1 MALLETFPNL
11 KSNKIFFFLNI
22 IPQWSNTHV
31 DYLCQYL
38 NIFCSLNTALQAS
51 MSLPRWH
58 LLGDSSPQIFSHFY
72 IVQDF

>member
-38 NIFCSLNTALQAS
+38 NMFCSLILIAKCLISQF
-51 MSLPRWH
+51 
-58 LLGDSSPQIFSHFY
+58 ICFY
-72 IVQDF
+72 NETM